1 MYGRLNISEKTQLL
15 IEGVRSSGP
24 SRAVGS
30 GKSNVRGRYPS
41 RKMGLTIQFESHRNE
56 LPAIFELEHDLDVI
70 EYYDQPSPIAIEYEG
85 MNRRKIRVLHT
96 PDFFVI
102 RDRAAGW
109 EECKTEEELLSLSE
123 KNPNRYCKDE
133 DGVWRC
139 PPGEAYATQRGLYYR
154 VRSSLDINW
163 TFQRNIHFLEDY

>member
-56 LPAIFELEHDLDVI
+56 LPAIFEFEHDQDVI
-70 EYYDQPSPIAIEYEG
+70 EYYDQPSPITLQYEG
-85 MNRRKIRVLHT
+85 MNKKQ
-96 PDFFVI
+96 FVFS
-102 RDRAAGW
+102 
-109 EECKTEEELLSLSE
+109 TL
-123 KNPNRYCKDE
+123 P
-133 DGVWRC
+133 
-139 PPGEAYATQRGLYYR
+139 TF
-154 VRSSLDINW
+154 SSFAIALPVG
-163 TFQRNIHFLEDY
+163 RNVKLR